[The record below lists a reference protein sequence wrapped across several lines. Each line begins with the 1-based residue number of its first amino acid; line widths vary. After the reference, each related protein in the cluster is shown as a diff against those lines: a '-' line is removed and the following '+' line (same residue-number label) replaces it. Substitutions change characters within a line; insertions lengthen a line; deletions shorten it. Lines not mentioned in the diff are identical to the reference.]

1 MEGGSRQEG
10 LPAALKNEESYLL
23 FMYVMLQEKYE
34 ELTKGI

>member
-10 LPAALKNEESYLL
+10 LPAASKMKKVISFLNLS
-23 FMYVMLQEKYE
+23 LQEKYE